1 MKNCTGTFYPSES
14 PSDERCLFIFV
25 QSNTCHYCS
34 TLFTQ
39 GAASFAAEQSGL
51 KLPAGDRKP
60 RYTTAKQPQP
70 DRLVAFYV
78 VQEHDGF
85 NGFLYLDIQALIL
98 KTLSI
103 LNHNILQLCKQ
114 HILLTYLYLQATCY
128 ILSAHK
134 HRKLISHTNTVKE
147 KYLLS

>member
-1 MKNCTGTFYPSES
+1 MKNCTGPFYPSES
-14 PSDERCLFIFV
+14 PSDETCLFIFV
-25 QSNTCHYCS
+25 QSNTCHYSS

-60 RYTTAKQPQP
+60 RYTTAKQPQL
-70 DRLVAFYV
+70 DRLVALDV
-78 VQEHDGF
+78 VQEHDRF
-85 NGFLYLDIQALIL
+85 NVFLYIDIQALIL
-98 KTLSI
+98 KILNTLSY
-103 LNHNILQLCKQ
+103 NILQLCKQ
-114 HILLTYLYLQATCY
+114 HILLTYLHLQATCY

-134 HRKLISHTNTVKE
+134 RRKLISHTNTVKE